1 MKALRDEIVE
11 KKIGWGSMEVMT
23 SVLMDMLRDRLQI
36 DNLIILKTD
45 EATSDFS
52 KVFPD
57 SSYLHKYRLLVN
69 ANLLYVN
76 VNLDKARPL
85 VAMNQVADSHE
96 NDIYI
101 SGYSDQILRFVAERG
116 GGGQLLHVEQIDK
129 AYNLNKIKV
138 LSSFP
143 QQSSP
148 ISETATTPRQ
158 SPAPK
163 WRTVR
168 VFISS
173 TFKDMHGE
181 RDLLTR
187 FVFPELRAR
196 AKLKFINVYEV
207 DLRWGVTEKEMHS
220 DKGIDIC
227 LSEVAKCDFFIGLLG
242 DRYGWIPSSYLVS
255 DTPDFDWLKTY
266 PPGRSIT
273 ELEIQQAVAAGR
285 DKAEETAFFY
295 FRDSTFLSTVPEN
308 IKPLFTDENPDVQK
322 KTADIKEQ
330 IRKSGCEVFDN
341 YPCYWG
347 GVIDCKP
354 MVTGLEQFGSRVLNN
369 LWTAI
374 TRKYPDEDAVSDQ
387 LSEEGSLHAAF
398 AEQRKKSFVGRKN
411 LLKQAQ
417 SLIEKMEEGVIAF
430 VGKPG
435 CGRTSLM
442 SAFLY
447 QYADSAAC
455 KSRQYVLSHFVGAT
469 PGSTNI
475 ATTLTRIML
484 ELKSRFHL
492 PKAVPSE
499 FHEMVTV
506 FPKFLTAAIEACGIS
521 SCLVLFMDGLDVLD
535 AAHQAHTLDWLP
547 DPMPKGIVFVVSVV
561 DGGQCLASLN
571 RRAQKTELI
580 SVGGLDMFDK
590 AEVVRQSLK
599 QHRKTLD
606 ESPFNNQMKLLLNKR
621 DAAVPLFLSIACEEI
636 RVFGVFEKVSE
647 KLKKM
652 PASLSGLLQDV
663 LQRLESDLGQDIL
676 SAALLFLCCCR
687 SGLTESELISLLRLH
702 QSGLLQQKQSPFSP
716 AIKDALRNDA
726 SGSIPQ
732 VRFAQLVRS
741 LQSFLQPTVESSE
754 GLLVLAHAAVVE
766 AVKHHYK
773 KCFSSEQNL
782 MFHLLLSAYFYW
794 EADPK
799 GNKSFD
805 GNNKRAMSELPYHLT
820 SSGLWSELEA
830 VVCNLQYIEQ
840 KCLLGLGRQLPND
853 FLLEQKDATIAQQWE
868 PEKFLQQQTITVH

>member
-1 MKALRDEIVE
+1 MSLCHQVIQYDAEFVLKVALYTRCELNIRTTANFLLAVSSNSPQCRPFLRKYYSASIRLPSDWIDVAELYQAFHDKSLNFGSLPTALRKAMIAKFPEFDAYQLAKYNKEKKKNPVKKDGKQRKPDSYAVKSVLDSQVSKESVSSHVTDDEDHHTEEELIHLSFTLKQLIRKLHIKEPVEHVLCLIGKKYPDDLESFYESKLPGTFDETRAGKRMKLPTPETWETQVSLKGNKASTWEELIDHNKLPFMAMMRNLRNLILAGISQKHHSWVIRKLTDEVSVIKSRQFPFRFFSAFEVLHELEKIADEKTEPIRQHKVLTAGQRIAAKRKTHVAAQAAKIVGSDIIGRYCQALETAVKIATRHNVKPIRGRTVIFFHVGDHGERPCTSFKGIGKPRTLLDVGLLLGLMFKYACEESDFRIFGKDCFDKNHCIRVSLKDTSILESMKALRDEIVE

-374 TRKYPDEDAVSDQ
+374 TRKYPDE
-387 LSEEGSLHAAF
+387 
-398 AEQRKKSFVGRKN
+398 
-411 LLKQAQ
+411 
-417 SLIEKMEEGVIAF
+417 
-430 VGKPG
+430 
-435 CGRTSLM
+435 
-442 SAFLY
+442 
-447 QYADSAAC
+447 
-455 KSRQYVLSHFVGAT
+455 
-469 PGSTNI
+469 
-475 ATTLTRIML
+475 
-484 ELKSRFHL
+484 
-492 PKAVPSE
+492 
-499 FHEMVTV
+499 
-506 FPKFLTAAIEACGIS
+506 
-521 SCLVLFMDGLDVLD
+521 
-535 AAHQAHTLDWLP
+535 
-547 DPMPKGIVFVVSVV
+547 
-561 DGGQCLASLN
+561 
-571 RRAQKTELI
+571 
-580 SVGGLDMFDK
+580 
-590 AEVVRQSLK
+590 VRQ
-599 QHRKTLD
+599 
-606 ESPFNNQMKLLLNKR
+606 
-621 DAAVPLFLSIACEEI
+621 
-636 RVFGVFEKVSE
+636 
-647 KLKKM
+647 
-652 PASLSGLLQDV
+652 
-663 LQRLESDLGQDIL
+663 
-676 SAALLFLCCCR
+676 
-687 SGLTESELISLLRLH
+687 
-702 QSGLLQQKQSPFSP
+702 
-716 AIKDALRNDA
+716 
-726 SGSIPQ
+726 
-732 VRFAQLVRS
+732 
-741 LQSFLQPTVESSE
+741 
-754 GLLVLAHAAVVE
+754 
-766 AVKHHYK
+766 
-773 KCFSSEQNL
+773 
-782 MFHLLLSAYFYW
+782 
-794 EADPK
+794 
-799 GNKSFD
+799 
-805 GNNKRAMSELPYHLT
+805 
-820 SSGLWSELEA
+820 
-830 VVCNLQYIEQ
+830 
-840 KCLLGLGRQLPND
+840 
-853 FLLEQKDATIAQQWE
+853 
-868 PEKFLQQQTITVH
+868 